1 MPTYYQLRIIM
12 QQPSCNWKDFGLDDI
27 KIKLNNPVI
36 LAGIFLNYNIKIFNI
51 KM

>member
-1 MPTYYQLRIIM
+1 MLIKDMPTIYQLRFIL

-36 LAGIFLNYNIKIFNI
+36 FFKSKFN
-51 KM
+51 KR